1 MNKTN
6 KFFSIKYPQ
15 DIKLKIKVV
24 LIYFIA
30 MLAIFSGFRFLLC
43 FSYPSIFSE
52 LSFLDKLL
60 SFAQGLRFDIATLSL
75 FLGGFIILLF
85 SPYPKSSWFIK
96 LCITCLSISS
106 FVMLIILSADF
117 FYFPEV
123 KRHMTEE
130 LILAWRDKS
139 FIVGHILK
147 HYLWILI
154 LICTLSIYLTRK
166 ILKFI
171 DKNYNPKAINLLK
184 GITVLLLVVILVI
197 FARRSRFDFKG
208 RPLNISHITRVRTVH
223 LTLNGVFIQYYFIKE
238 KGVIKN
244 KYPKEEAFKNAA
256 KILLSDNEILSD
268 EKFSLMRQISNV
280 DNKIPSYNIVVLL
293 LESWTPKYIDS
304 LNGNKKYNV
313 TPNFDEIAD
322 NGIKF
327 VNGYATGTRSQ
338 FGLISTLAGLEIVPG
353 MVHSYGFDTT
363 TKFTSIAQAFKRR
376 GYFTMYA
383 QSTDRS
389 SISMC
394 SISKNVLGFNESYG
408 KEDFPK
414 LMDYKYKTTY
424 DYDMLD
430 FVSKKAEG
438 HHKKGQPFFIYA
450 FTGTTHVPFIS
461 TTKQFEKYPPT
472 SEENKFLNSLYYAD
486 YAIGHLIDNAKK
498 DGWFDNTVFIFM
510 ADHIAGFT
518 STNDT
523 KQRFKIPFVVYAP
536 KIFKHQVVDY
546 TVSQADL
553 MPSLF
558 HLMNIKEPFT
568 AVGVN
573 IFDKNA
579 NHFALLCDGMNI
591 VFVDKDGNYISSN
604 RDVVVESSF
613 EKEDERYQEV
623 NDILLSLDKSITES
637 VKDNKWYNVISRL
650 RVD

>member
-6 KFFSIKYPQ
+6 KIFSIKYPQ
-15 DIKLKIKVV
+15 DIKLKIKIV

-30 MLAIFSGFRFLLC
+30 MLIIFSVFRFLLC

-60 SFAQGLRFDIATLSL
+60 SFAEGLRFDIATLSL

-85 SPYPKSSWFIK
+85 LPYPKSSRFIK
-96 LCITCLSISS
+96 LCATCLSISS
-106 FVMLIILSADF
+106 FAMLIILSADF

-147 HYLWILI
+147 RYLWILI
-154 LICTLSIYLTRK
+154 LICALPAYFTSK
-166 ILKFI
+166 IFKFI

-184 GITVLLLVVILVI
+184 GMTALLLVVILVI
-197 FARRSRFDFKG
+197 FARRASFDFKG
-208 RPLNISHITRVRTVH
+208 RPLNISHITRVKTVH
-223 LTLNGVFIQYYFIKE
+223 LTLNGVFIQYYSIKE

-244 KYPKEEAFKNAA
+244 KYPKEEAFKNAV
-256 KILLSDNEILSD
+256 KFLLSNNEILSD
-268 EKFSLMRQISNV
+268 EKFSLMRQVSNV
-280 DNKIPSYNIVVLL
+280 DNKIPNYNIAVVL

-313 TPNFDEIAD
+313 TPNFDEITG

-338 FGLISTLAGLEIVPG
+338 FGLISTLTGLEIVPG

-363 TKFTSIAQAFKRR
+363 TKFTSIAQAFNRR

-383 QSTDRS
+383 QSTERS

-414 LMDYKYKTTY
+414 LMEYKYKTTY

-430 FVSKKAEG
+430 FVSKKAEVY
-438 HHKKGQPFFIYA
+438 HKKGQPFFIYA

-472 SEENKFLNSLYYAD
+472 SQENKFLNSLYYSD
-486 YAIGHLIDNAKK
+486 YSIGHFIDNAKK
-498 DGWFDNTVFIFM
+498 DGWFDNTIFIFM
-510 ADHIAGFT
+510 ADHIVGFT

-523 KQRFKIPFVVYAP
+523 KQRF
-536 KIFKHQVVDY
+536 
-546 TVSQADL
+546 
-553 MPSLF
+553 
-558 HLMNIKEPFT
+558 
-568 AVGVN
+568 
-573 IFDKNA
+573 
-579 NHFALLCDGMNI
+579 
-591 VFVDKDGNYISSN
+591 
-604 RDVVVESSF
+604 
-613 EKEDERYQEV
+613 
-623 NDILLSLDKSITES
+623 
-637 VKDNKWYNVISRL
+637 
-650 RVD
+650 